1 MSNTSA
7 IIPTYNRAV
16 LLKETI
22 ESVLAQS
29 LAPAEILI
37 VDDGSDDNTTDI
49 VASFGEQVTFIQKPE
64 NKGKADSLN
73 KAIDRATG
81 EYVWIVDDDDLVEPE
96 ALAKLTSLLE
106 QSPEAG
112 FSYGRHDRF
121 SIAADGTRLHS
132 DTGYWRNCTS
142 EDFLTATLEDFFV
155 HQPGM
160 LVRRSLYGEVGPFD
174 TQLMRSQD
182 YDMLIRLARAAPCV
196 STEEVI
202 FHQRQHEG
210 DRGQGSARFS
220 SAERDEKWIAYDQKI
235 FSRLQESLTLSE
247 YLPRGTEVTDD
258 ATRRLALIQRGTVF
272 GRKKLWAQAIS
283 DFTAAAGLGG
293 SNLNTSETGILRRAF
308 GSKYGCPEII
318 RDRSLAL
325 SLRKIGQC
333 RPAGKPILKAL
344 ARGLLWQIR
353 RAVESGDLQ
362 TAATLAHRALY
373 LLI

>member
-16 LLKETI
+16 LLKEAI

-29 LAPAEILI
+29 LAPTEILV
-37 VDDGSDDNTTDI
+37 VDDGSDDNTADI

-73 KAIDRATG
+73 KAIEQATG
-81 EYVWIVDDDDLVEPE
+81 DYVWIVDDDDLVDPE
-96 ALAKLTSLLE
+96 ALATLTSLLE
-106 QSPEAG
+106 QFPEAG

-132 DTGYWRNCTS
+132 DTGYWRNCTP
-142 EDFLTATLEDFFV
+142 EEFLTATLEDFFV

-160 LVRRSLYGEVGPFD
+160 LVRRSLYDEVGPFD
-174 TQLMRSQD
+174 TQLVRSQD

-196 STEEVI
+196 STEKVV

-220 SAERDEKWIAYDQKI
+220 AAERDEKWIAYDQKI
-235 FSRLQESLTLSE
+235 FSRQQESLTLSE
-247 YLPRGTEVTDD
+247 YLPRGIEVADD
-258 ATRRLALIQRGTVF
+258 ATRRLALIQRGTIF

-283 DFTAAAGLGG
+283 DFTAAARIGG
-293 SNLNTSETGILRRAF
+293 RNLDTSETGCLRRAF
-308 GSKYGCPEII
+308 GSKYGCPELI
-318 RDRSLAL
+318 RDRSLAQ
-325 SLRKIGQC
+325 SLREIRQC

-344 ARGLLWQIR
+344 GRGLFWQIR
-353 RAVESGDLQ
+353 RAIESGDLQ
-362 TAATLAHRALY
+362 TATTLVHRVLY
-373 LLI
+373 LSI